1 MCLWLHTSQKSAK
14 RLGLVSWANRGQ
26 ELGGLT
32 VASSADLCK
41 SKTKQERL
49 NRNPEKGLINTVLAE
64 QCSNSYSHTLMVGV

>member
-1 MCLWLHTSQKSAK
+1 MCLWLHTSQKSIK

-41 SKTKQERL
+41 SKTKQ
-49 NRNPEKGLINTVLAE
+49 NKKD
-64 QCSNSYSHTLMVGV
+64 